1 MKYVFI
7 VASVGGGAGSAD
19 GRGRARRRE
28 GGGEQLSRH
37 SHPLEQGHG

>member
-7 VASVGGGAGSAD
+7 VAALVAGLASAG

-28 GGGEQLSRH
+28 GSGKQLSRH
-37 SHPLEQGHG
+37 SYPLEQGHG

>member
-7 VASVGGGAGSAD
+7 VAALVAGLGSAD

-28 GGGEQLSRH
+28 GRGKQLSRH
-37 SHPLEQGHG
+37 SHPLEQGDG